1 MSQVKDLFRKY
12 GKVAVGVHLTV
23 YAASFAGLYM
33 AAKSKMDVE
42 SVLVKYGLL
51 SEREADQPPDGWLQ
65 KTLAGGGSAVVL
77 AFICNKALMP
87 IRAPITIGITPMV
100 ARALRQHAANKG
112 SVSRMSR

>member
-1 MSQVKDLFRKY
+1 MSQVRDLFQKY
-12 GKVAVGVHLTV
+12 GRVAVGVHLTV

-33 AAKSKMDVE
+33 AAKSKVDVE
-42 SVLVKYGLL
+42 SILVHYGLL
-51 SEREADQPPDGWLQ
+51 HEREAGQPPEGWLQ

-87 IRAPITIGITPMV
+87 IRAPITLGLTPMV
-100 ARALRQHAANKG
+100 ARALRQHAASKG